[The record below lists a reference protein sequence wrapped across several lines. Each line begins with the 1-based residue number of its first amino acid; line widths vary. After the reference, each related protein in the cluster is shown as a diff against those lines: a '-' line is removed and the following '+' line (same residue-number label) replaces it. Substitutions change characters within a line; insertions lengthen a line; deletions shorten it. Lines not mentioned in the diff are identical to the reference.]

1 MATTTKPTAPRPAST
16 SGKRRPA
23 PKRNP
28 VWERIKTFF
37 RAVTFFVLLTLILVI
52 GIVAWRIYQTPS
64 TIDLAFNPLGI
75 TYLYSSDGTP
85 LAEFFTERRKVITID
100 DMPKDLQNATIAFE
114 DRRFYQNAGIDI
126 KGIGRS
132 LYSNFTHG
140 DLKGEGGSTIT
151 QQLAR
156 NMGVG
161 GLTRQKSFSR
171 KFNELIIARQIT
183 NNYTKQQILEM
194 YLNQVN
200 YGSGAYGVEAAAE
213 VYFNKHAKQLDL
225 AQCALLA
232 GLPNRPA
239 DFNPYKNK
247 DAAKEQRQRVLDQML
262 DQKYITPAQYRQA
275 ITEPIKLAG
284 AKAPAQG
291 SQVFH
296 APYFVSYVVDQL
308 RHKYGAERLYEGNL
322 KVYTTL
328 NWPMQQIAEQEV
340 KQGIANAHEYGADQ
354 GALVCLDPQTGE
366 SKAMVGGTDYK
377 KSQVNYAVH
386 GRQPGSSFKAVVYS
400 AAINDDSVHEDT
412 EVLDART
419 TFGKGRSSYTPTD
432 DTGYSDRY
440 MTLRE
445 ATAQSVN
452 VVAVKVLK
460 LIGPQAAIRYAR
472 MMGIHAPLDP
482 VLSLALG
489 SSPVS
494 PLEMASAYSTFPAG
508 GNHPEPS
515 AWTRLDDAQDNII
528 EDVPP
533 DIETHVLQKDT
544 VSHLDDMLRA
554 VVTDGTG
561 KMVAPLV
568 PDARGKTG
576 TTQEHKDV
584 WFVGYTPQLVCA
596 VWAGHPIDATS
607 HHPAGYGE
615 AMESN
620 AFGGTVCAPI
630 WAKFMSRSL
639 PIFHEAR
646 VKELALEKSKQAPI
660 AKPVTAA
667 DKAAAIT
674 SGPADS
680 ASPDGSDS
688 SDGTDSSDTDAAP
701 RHRRTHRDQPADDG
715 STQDNDAQANGSGT
729 VTVNVDDSSGL
740 LAPAGAPGSHSEVF
754 PAGSQPATLSPQYAG
769 EAPPS
774 PAVPSG
780 ATKNSAAPDSSTSN
794 RAAPAPDASQPS
806 GDSPPAPSRRHHRH
820 ADADTPVSTVTVMVN
835 PEDGLLAT
843 KWCPQQVSRTYPR
856 GQEPHR
862 YSRMYPPPPGEQ

>member
-1 MATTTKPTAPRPAST
+1 MATTRSNPSYKQAPPRPAPA
-16 SGKRRPA
+16 GGRKRPA
-23 PKRNP
+23 PKRRRNP
-28 VWERIKTFF
+28 VWARIKTFF
-37 RAVTFFVLLTLILVI
+37 TALLLLVMIAIVTLLACVFWKL
-52 GIVAWRIYQTPS
+52 YQAPR
-64 TIDLAFNPLGI
+64 TIDLADNPLGI

-85 LAEFFTERRKVITID
+85 LAEYFTERRKVISID
-100 DMPKDLQNATIAFE
+100 AMPANLQNATIAFE
-114 DRRFYQNAGIDI
+114 DKRFYQNSGIDL

-132 LYSNFTHG
+132 LLSNFTHG
-140 DLKGEGGSTIT
+140 DLKGQGGSTIT

-156 NMGVG
+156 NMGVE
-161 GLTRQKSFSR
+161 GLTRQKSFGR
-171 KFNELIIARQIT
+171 KFNELIIASQI
-183 NNYTKQQILEM
+183 NNSYTKQQILEM

-239 DFNPYKNK
+239 EFSPYKSL
-247 DAAKEQRQRVLDQML
+247 DAAKGQRKRVLDQML
-262 DQKYITPAQYRQA
+262 DQKYITPAQYSQA
-275 ITEPIKLAG
+275 VAEPIRLAQ

-308 RHKYGAERLYEGNL
+308 RRKYGADRLYEGNL

-340 KQGIANAHEYGADQ
+340 DQGIANAHEYGANQ
-354 GALVCLDPQTGE
+354 GALVCLDPETGE
-366 SKAMVGGTDYK
+366 IKAMVGGTDYK

-400 AAINDDSVHEDT
+400 AAINDGSVKEDT
-412 EVLDART
+412 TVLDART
-419 TFGKGRSSYTPTD
+419 TFGTGHGSYTPTD
-432 DTGYSDRY
+432 DTGYSDRR

-452 VVAVKVLK
+452 VVAVKVLH

-472 MMGIHAPLDP
+472 MMGIHVPLDP

-494 PLEMASAYSTFPAG
+494 PLEMASAYSTFAAG

-515 AWTRLDDAQDNII
+515 AWTRLDDAQDNVI

-533 DIETHVLQKDT
+533 DIETHVLQHDT
-544 VSHLDDMLRA
+544 VNQLDDMLRA

-596 VWAGHPIDATS
+596 VWAGHPTNATKNHS
-607 HHPAGYGE
+607 AGYGE

-630 WAKFMSRSL
+630 WARFMSRSL
-639 PIFHEAR
+639 PIFHQAR
-646 VKELALEKSKQAPI
+646 VKELALEKSKQAPV

-667 DKAAAIT
+667 DTATAI
-674 SGPADS
+674 SSSPADS
-680 ASPDGSDS
+680 RTAPDS
-688 SDGTDSSDTDAAP
+688 SDSPSDTSSEASDTP
-701 RHRRTHRDQPADDG
+701 RPHTHQPHGDQP
-715 STQDNDAQANGSGT
+715 QDNGDGT
-729 VTVNVDDSSGL
+729 VTVNVDDASGL
-740 LAPAGAPGSHSEVF
+740 RAPDGSPGSHPETF
-754 PAGSQPATLSPQYAG
+754 PSGTEPTTLSPQYPALDTPADQASADSPSPDTSAPADPN
-769 EAPPS
+769 APPRHRRHET
-774 PAVPSG
+774 A
-780 ATKNSAAPDSSTSN
+780 DSSS
-794 RAAPAPDASQPS
+794 D
-806 GDSPPAPSRRHHRH
+806 
-820 ADADTPVSTVTVMVN
+820 TVTVMIN

-843 KWCPQQVSRTYPR
+843 KWCPQQVERTFPR

-862 YSRMYPPPPGEQ
+862 HSRMYPPPPGEQ

>member
-1 MATTTKPTAPRPAST
+1 MATTTKPTAPRPAPG
-16 SGKRRPA
+16 GKRRPA
-23 PKRNP
+23 PKRRNP
-28 VWERIKTFF
+28 VWARIKTFF
-37 RAVTFFVLLTLILVI
+37 TAVTFFVMLVI
-52 GIVAWRIYQTPS
+52 VVLIGVIIWRLYQTPK

-85 LAEFFTERRKVITID
+85 LAEFFTERRKVISID

-114 DRRFYQNAGIDI
+114 DKRFYQNAGIDI

-156 NMGVG
+156 NMGVE
-161 GLTRQKSFSR
+161 GLSRQKSFGR
-171 KFNELIIARQIT
+171 KFNELIIATQI
-183 NNYTKQQILEM
+183 NHNYTKQEILEM

-239 DFNPYKNK
+239 DFNPYKSK
-247 DAAKEQRQRVLDQML
+247 DAAKAQRQRVLDQML
-262 DQKYITPAQYRQA
+262 DQNYITPSQYQQA
-275 ITEPIKLAG
+275 AAEPIKLAG
-284 AKAPAQG
+284 AKAPSQG

-308 RHKYGAERLYEGNL
+308 RHKYGAERLGEGNL
-322 KVYTTL
+322 KIYTTL

-340 KQGIANAHEYGADQ
+340 KQGIENAHEYGAYQ
-354 GALVCLDPQTGE
+354 GALVCLDPETGE
-366 SKAMVGGTDYK
+366 IKAMVGGTDYK
-377 KSQVNYAVH
+377 KSQINYAVH

-400 AAINDDSVHEDT
+400 AAINDGSVKEDT
-412 EVLDART
+412 TVLDART
-419 TFGKGRSSYTPTD
+419 TFGTGHGSYTPTD
-432 DTGYSDRY
+432 DTGYSDRR

-452 VVAVKVLK
+452 VVAVKVLH

-494 PLEMASAYSTFPAG
+494 PLEMASAYSTFADG

-533 DIETHVLQKDT
+533 DIETHILQKDT
-544 VSHLDDMLRA
+544 VNQLDDMLRA

-584 WFVGYTPQLVCA
+584 WFVGYNSQLVCA
-596 VWAGHPIDATS
+596 VWAGHPIDANGR
-607 HHPAGYGE
+607 HPAGYGE
-615 AMESN
+615 PMESN

-646 VKELALEKSKQAPI
+646 VKELALEKSKQAPV

-667 DKAAAIT
+667 DKATAIT
-674 SGPADS
+674 TGPADDTDNS
-680 ASPDGSDS
+680 
-688 SDGTDSSDTDAAP
+688 TDSSEDVHP
-701 RHRRTHRDQPADDG
+701 RRHKAHRDQPQAD
-715 STQDNDAQANGSGT
+715 TPQDNGDGT
-729 VTVNVDDSSGL
+729 VTVNVDDASGL
-740 LAPAGAPGSHSEVF
+740 LAPAGSPGSHSEAF
-754 PAGSQPATLSPQYAG
+754 TAGSQPTTLSPQYAASSAG
-769 EAPPS
+769 SAG
-774 PAVPSG
+774 G
-780 ATKNSAAPDSSTSN
+780 ADGTGGNSADSTT
-794 RAAPAPDASQPS
+794 PAPDASQTD
-806 GDSPPAPSRRHHRH
+806 DSTPTPPRRHHRS
-820 ADADTPVSTVTVMVN
+820 ADTDASGADTVTVMVN

>member
-1 MATTTKPTAPRPAST
+1 MATTHSRQTTPRPPAGN
-16 SGKRRPA
+16 GKRRSA
-23 PKRNP
+23 PKRRRNP
-28 VWERIKTFF
+28 VWARIKKFF
-37 RAVTFFVLLTLILVI
+37 LAVTFFVMLVI
-52 GIVAWRIYQTPS
+52 VALMGVIAYRIHNTPD

-85 LAEFFTERRKVITID
+85 LAEFFTERRKVISID
-100 DMPKDLQNATIAFE
+100 DMPQNLQNATIAFE
-114 DRRFYQNAGIDI
+114 DKRFYQNSGIDVR
-126 KGIGRS
+126 GIGRS
-132 LYSNFTHG
+132 LYSNFVHS

-161 GLTRQKSFSR
+161 GLTRQKSYGR

-247 DAAKEQRQRVLDQML
+247 DAAKGQRQRVLDQML
-262 DQKYITPAQYRQA
+262 DQKYITPAQYQQA
-275 ITEPIKLAG
+275 VTEPIKLAG

-308 RHKYGAERLYEGNL
+308 RHKYGAARLYEGNL

-340 KQGIANAHEYGADQ
+340 KQGIANAREYGADQ

-366 SKAMVGGTDYK
+366 IKAMVGGTDYK
-377 KSQVNYAVH
+377 KSQINYAVH

-400 AAINDDSVHEDT
+400 AAINDGSVKEST
-412 EVLDART
+412 TVLDART
-419 TFGKGRSSYTPTD
+419 TFGTGHGSYTPTD
-432 DTGYSDRY
+432 DTYYSDRR
-440 MTLRE
+440 MGLRE
-445 ATAQSVN
+445 AMAQSVN
-452 VVAVKVLK
+452 VVAVKVLH

-544 VSHLDDMLRA
+544 VSQLDDMLRA

-596 VWAGHPIDATS
+596 VWAGHPIDATPR
-607 HHPAGYGE
+607 HAAGYGE

-630 WAKFMSRSL
+630 WTKFMSRSL

-646 VKELALEKSKQAPI
+646 VKEIALEKSKQAPV

-667 DKAAAIT
+667 DTATAIT
-674 SGPADS
+674 TGPAG
-680 ASPDGSDS
+680 AASDS
-688 SDGTDSSDTDAAP
+688 TDNYSADARP
-701 RHRRTHRDQPADDG
+701 RRRRVHRGQ
-715 STQDNDAQANGSGT
+715 TQDNPAQDNPAQDNPAQDNGDGT
-729 VTVNVDDSSGL
+729 VTVNVDDASGL
-740 LAPAGAPGSHSEVF
+740 VAPEGSPGSHSEAF
-754 PAGSQPATLSPQYAG
+754 TLGTQPTTLSPQYVAG
-769 EAPPS
+769 TPGAGRQS
-774 PAVPSG
+774 GSSSGSG
-780 ATKNSAAPDSSTSN
+780 AADNST
-794 RAAPAPDASQPS
+794 PAPDASQTD
-806 GDSPPAPSRRHHRH
+806 DSTPAPPRRHHRH
-820 ADADTPVSTVTVMVN
+820 ADADTSGGTVTVMVN

-843 KWCPQQVSRTYPR
+843 KWCPQQVSRTYSR
-856 GQEPHR
+856 GEQPHR

>member
-1 MATTTKPTAPRPAST
+1 MATTTKPTAPRPAAS

-23 PKRNP
+23 PKRKRNP
-28 VWERIKTFF
+28 VWERVKTFF
-37 RAVTFFVLLTLILVI
+37 TAVTLLVLIALITLIA
-52 GIVAWRIYQTPS
+52 IVVWRIYQAPR
-64 TIDLAFNPLGI
+64 TIDLADNPLGI

-85 LAEFFTERRKVITID
+85 LAEFFTERRKVISID
-100 DMPKDLQNATIAFE
+100 DMPQDLQNATIAFE
-114 DRRFYQNAGIDI
+114 DKRFYQNPGIDI

-156 NMGVG
+156 NMGVE
-161 GLTRQKSFSR
+161 GLTRQKSYGR
-171 KFNELIIARQIT
+171 KFNELIIAHQIT
-183 NNYTKQQILEM
+183 NSYTKQQILEM

-247 DAAKEQRQRVLDQML
+247 DAAKAQRQRVLDQML
-262 DQKYITPAQYRQA
+262 DQKYITPAQYQQA
-275 ITEPIKLAG
+275 ASEPIHLAG

-366 SKAMVGGTDYK
+366 IKAMVGGTDYK

-386 GRQPGSSFKAVVYS
+386 GRQPGSSFKAIVYS
-400 AAINDDSVHEDT
+400 AGINDDSVHEDT
-412 EVLDART
+412 TVLDART
-419 TFGKGRSSYTPTD
+419 TFGTGHGSYTPTD

-445 ATAQSVN
+445 AMAQSVN

-596 VWAGHPIDATS
+596 VWAGHPIDATKN
-607 HHPAGYGE
+607 HPAGYGE
-615 AMESN
+615 PMESN

-646 VKELALEKSKQAPI
+646 VKELALEKSKQAPA

-674 SGPADS
+674 SGSADN
-680 ASPDGSDS
+680 ASPDNSDADAPPRRHRAHQDQTPGDDAQDNAQDN
-688 SDGTDSSDTDAAP
+688 SDGS
-701 RHRRTHRDQPADDG
+701 
-715 STQDNDAQANGSGT
+715 
-729 VTVNVDDSSGL
+729 VTVNVDDQSGL
-740 LAPAGAPGSHSEVF
+740 LAPEGAPGSHSEAF
-754 PAGSQPATLSPQYAG
+754 PAGSQPTTQSPQYAG
-769 EAPPS
+769 DPPPAPTAP
-774 PAVPSG
+774 
-780 ATKNSAAPDSSTSN
+780 SAASGDSAVPDSST
-794 RAAPAPDASQPS
+794 PATDASSS
-806 GDSPPAPSRRHHRH
+806 GDTVPTPPRRRHRH
-820 ADADTPVSTVTVMVN
+820 ADAETSGGTVTVMVN